1 MASAKS
7 RLGQIRNRRNWF
19 MLITVLAVA
28 ATVAAVQWAGN
39 RLGNAAAITGWT
51 LLAATAGMY
60 LLSVRK
66 RCIRLPVG
74 PVSIWLQ
81 MHTYLGSFAL
91 IVFAMHVGW
100 PIRGWFEIVLA
111 SCFTFVSFG
120 GIWLI
125 VLSRTLP
132 RKLAA
137 VKRDYRM
144 EDIPALQAVVAREAQ
159 ALAISSARL
168 NEGATLAEYYQQRLL
183 PFFHERRSRWYRL
196 LPTGWTRRQL
206 QRELIDLERYLAEA
220 GHLRR
225 EKLSEL
231 VQAKD
236 DLDFHSV
243 VQSRLRFF
251 FTLHVALTWG
261 LVILIA
267 VHVILVLR
275 FQGAML

>member
-7 RLGQIRNRRNWF
+7 RLGQIRHRRNLL
-19 MLITVLAVA
+19 MLITGIAVLT
-28 ATVAAVQWAGN
+28 TVVVVQWLGH
-39 RLGNAAAITGWT
+39 RLGNTSAFTGWA
-51 LLAATAGMY
+51 LLTATAGMY
-60 LLSVRK
+60 LLSLRK
-66 RCIRLPVG
+66 RLIQWPIG
-74 PVSIWLQ
+74 SVSLWLQ

-91 IVFAMHVGW
+91 IVFVLHISW
-100 PIRGWFEIVLA
+100 PIRGWFETLLA
-111 SCFTFVSFG
+111 ACFAFVSFG

-132 RKLAA
+132 KKLSA

-144 EDIPALQAVVAREAQ
+144 EDIPALQAAVAREAQ
-159 ALAISSARL
+159 SLAISSARL

-183 PFFHERRSRWYRL
+183 PFFHERRSWWYRM

-206 QRELIDLERYLAEA
+206 QRELADLERYLAEA

-231 VQAKD
+231 VQSKD

-243 VQSRLRFF
+243 LQARLRFF

-261 LVILIA
+261 LVLLIA
-267 VHVILVLR
+267 VHVVLVLR
-275 FQGAML
+275 FQGAVL